1 MTNETSTT
9 TETAAVAEQGAN
21 VAPEKAA
28 STKKASSKKSAPK
41 GQKAAKKAA
50 AKKEAK
56 PATKKAAKK
65 ETKPAARGQQK
76 ADRHRDDASQGGRDD
91 GRDCQSDCL
100 AKSHYPGL
108 RGRHAQED
116 GHHRRIHQE
125 RLRRALLLDQVDSL
139 PPTTRARPVLAGL
152 GS

>member
-65 ETKPAARGQQK
+65 ETKPAAREK
-76 ADRHRDDASQGGRDD
+76 ATAKASAPREGSKKQIVIEMMRRKEGATMAEI
-91 GRDCQSDCL
+91 
-100 AKSHYPGL
+100 AKATAWQNHTI
-108 RGRHAQED
+108 RGFVAGTLKKMGITAESTKNAS
-116 GHHRRIHQE
+116 GE
-125 RLRRALLLDQVDSL
+125 RCYSIK
-139 PPTTRARPVLAGL
+139 
-152 GS
+152 